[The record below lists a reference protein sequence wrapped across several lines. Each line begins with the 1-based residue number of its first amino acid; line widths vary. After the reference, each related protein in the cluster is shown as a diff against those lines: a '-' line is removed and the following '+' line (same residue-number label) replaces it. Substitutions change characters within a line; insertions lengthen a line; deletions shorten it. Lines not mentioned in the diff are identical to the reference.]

1 MGIFGVL
8 AALEV
13 VFGVVSVVAVETV
26 EEALVA
32 AAQEPVADS
41 GSPLVEELLQQLPHP
56 VCLQLLFLH

>member
-41 GSPLVEELLQQLPHP
+41 GSLVEELLQQLPHP

>member
-8 AALEV
+8 AALGV

-41 GSPLVEELLQQLPHP
+41 GSLVEELLQQLPHP

>member
-41 GSPLVEELLQQLPHP
+41 GSLVEELLPQLPHP
-56 VCLQLLFLH
+56 VCLRLLFLH

>member
-41 GSPLVEELLQQLPHP
+41 GSLVEELLPQLPHP

>member
-32 AAQEPVADS
+32 AALEPVADS
-41 GSPLVEELLQQLPHP
+41 GSLVEELLRQLPHP

>member
-41 GSPLVEELLQQLPHP
+41 GSLAGELLPQLPHP